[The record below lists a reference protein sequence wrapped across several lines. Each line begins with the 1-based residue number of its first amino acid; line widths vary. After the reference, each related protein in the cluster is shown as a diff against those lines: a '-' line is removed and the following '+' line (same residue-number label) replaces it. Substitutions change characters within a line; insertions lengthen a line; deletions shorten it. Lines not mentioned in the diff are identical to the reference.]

1 MSNLIRT
8 EWLKIK
14 GYNAFWWIMGLTAL
28 SYPGINYMFYFVYKD
43 ITDQKNA
50 AGQLFKMALGNP
62 FAFPESWHSVAY
74 FSSFFVFIPA
84 VVVIMFIS
92 NEYTFRTHR
101 QNIID
106 GWGRNQFITSKLIDV
121 LIVTGLITLLY
132 IAASLVSGIVTRSD
146 GDGNMW
152 GQVWY
157 TGLFALQTF
166 AQLSIAF
173 LIGFLVRKAFIAL
186 GIFIFYFLILEN
198 ILVGFFYVKV
208 NDIGRYLPIEISDR
222 MIPAPAFLGKIKSP
236 EMYQESLDRIPL
248 HVGMTVV
255 LTTIIWLICF
265 RVNSKRDLK

>member
-1 MSNLIRT
+1 MNLIKT

-14 GYNAFWWIMGLTAL
+14 GYNSFWWIMGLTAL
-28 SYPGINYMFYFVYKD
+28 SYPGINYMFYYVYKD
-43 ITDQKNA
+43 MTEQKNT
-50 AGQLFKMALGNP
+50 AGELIKMAIGNP
-62 FAFPESWHSVAY
+62 FTFPEAWHSVAF
-74 FSSFFVFIPA
+74 FSSVFVFIPA

-106 GWGRNQFITSKLIDV
+106 GWGRGQFITSKLIDV
-121 LIVTGLITLLY
+121 LIVTLLITFLY
-132 IAASLVSGIVTRSD
+132 VAASLVSGFVTQK
-146 GDGNMW
+146 DGNGDIW
-152 GQVWY
+152 GQSWY
-157 TGLFALQTF
+157 AGLFALQTF

-198 ILVGFFYVKV
+198 ILVSYFHFKV
-208 NDIGRYLPIEISDR
+208 NDIGRFLPIEISDR
-222 MIPAPAFLGKIKSP
+222 MIPPPAFFGKLRSP
-236 EMYQESLDRIPL
+236 EIYQQSLDRIPM

-255 LTTIIWLICF
+255 LTTIIWLICY

>member
-1 MSNLIRT
+1 MTNLIRT

-14 GYNAFWWIMGLTAL
+14 GYTAFWWIMGLTAL

-50 AGQLFKMALGNP
+50 SGQLFKMALGNP

-106 GWGRNQFITSKLIDV
+106 GWSRQQFVTSKLIDV

-132 IAASLVSGIVTRSD
+132 LAASLVSGIVTLKD
-146 GDGNMW
+146 GDGNYW
-152 GQVWY
+152 GQAWY
-157 TGLFALQTF
+157 TGVFALQTF

-173 LIGFLVRKAFIAL
+173 LVGFLVRKAFLAL
-186 GIFIFYFLILEN
+186 GIFIFYYLILEN
-198 ILVGFFYVKV
+198 ILVGLFYVYVK
-208 NDIGRYLPIEISDR
+208 DIGRFLPFEMSDR

-236 EMYQESLDRIPL
+236 EMYQESLDRIPM
-248 HVGMTVV
+248 HVGMTIV
-255 LTTIIWLICF
+255 LTTIIWLICY